1 MRASLRLEMNILY
14 LNRDFFYYRD
24 FAGLEINEI
33 FSDEILSKNKV
44 LLANE
49 FRSTLFI
56 NNGELFSVKEL
67 PLISQISPVRDI
79 QVLDYNNDN
88 NMDILLF
95 GNLSN
100 VSNYFGSF
108 DSSYGILLSGNGN
121 ATFNYINQLKS
132 GLKIRGDVNKV
143 LPLDKNKSKF
153 VLGKN
158 DDKLSIISLEDEN

>member
-1 MRASLRLEMNILY
+1 
-14 LNRDFFYYRD
+14 
-24 FAGLEINEI
+24 
-33 FSDEILSKNKV
+33 
-44 LLANE
+44 
-49 FRSTLFI
+49 
-56 NNGELFSVKEL
+56 
-67 PLISQISPVRDI
+67 
-79 QVLDYNNDN
+79 
-88 NMDILLF
+88 MDILLF

-153 VLGKN
+153 VVGKN